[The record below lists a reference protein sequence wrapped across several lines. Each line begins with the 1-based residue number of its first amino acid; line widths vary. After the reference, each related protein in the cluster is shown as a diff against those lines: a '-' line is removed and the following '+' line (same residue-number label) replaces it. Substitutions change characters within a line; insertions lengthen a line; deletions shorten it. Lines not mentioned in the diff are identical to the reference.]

1 MAESLV
7 FRKAFEALTGHAPF
21 PWQERLF
28 TEWFA
33 EGKIP
38 SSCNLPTGLGKTNVI
53 DRSPSW
59 RDACAACECR
69 ICGSVNVQRTPK
81 ISRDSEISSVARKR
95 PMILI
100 HGTTQIN
107 CAT

>member
-1 MAESLV
+1 MADSFV
-7 FRKAFEALTGHAPF
+7 FGKTFEALTGHPPF
-21 PWQERLF
+21 PWQKRLF
-28 TEWFA
+28 DDWFA
-33 EGKIP
+33 KGNVP
-38 SSCNLPTGLGKTNVI
+38 PSCNLPTGLGKTNVI
-53 DRSPSW
+53 DRPPSW
-59 RDACAACECR
+59 RDACAACEGR

-100 HGTTQIN
+100 HETTQIN